1 MTSKANTAPIRSHRD
16 EFQYRDID
24 LSTNE
29 FRLIRLL
36 SQKPKSV
43 GSSLSIECELIH
55 ADLDHSPPY
64 KALSYTWGDAKDGS
78 RSISI
83 DSKSFDV
90 RNNLWHALIRLHSE
104 VTVSQLLWV
113 DAICINQ
120 ANIKERNHQVSN
132 MRSIFE
138 KATQVIIWLGT
149 ESNDSNLAF
158 GLLKDLHQCRLSDQ
172 ALESRLQH
180 PDVERGLKA
189 VAALFV
195 RPYWLRIW
203 IVQEVTLAQNPV
215 VYCGN
220 DTITAAALNEVQ
232 QELFNLNSTTIKV
245 ISAMFGRDALERH
258 AITHQGP
265 RSIYISRN
273 AFLSK
278 RLSLFG
284 GLEYH
289 SPKSSTDP
297 RDKVYGL
304 LGLADI
310 QATKAMKVDYSKTI
324 AQVYTDF
331 ASYEITTSR
340 RLRLLTY
347 VENKPAK
354 LNGLPSWVPDWSMKD
369 RGHCFLENVFRPN
382 DHFSAAGDTEAECI
396 ASPSNG
402 TLLVKG
408 IDLGRVKRLGDRSTM
423 RGFNDNGPEVVRT
436 FHAWRKLLTEIPEH
450 TTHRVQ
456 EAFARCLLIR
466 SLRDAECH
474 PNTLEET
481 YRALLGNIAS
491 LSTRLCPE
499 ISLDPLLQE
508 FMKYKFSN
516 NPDEHEAWAP
526 AWIPICAA
534 YTWDRRFFTTSTHA
548 MGLGPEGMAE
558 NDVICVPLGGTVP
571 LILHP
576 QNDGSFRMVGS
587 AYVDRLMHG
596 EALTL
601 WKTGQHKLEQF
612 LLR

>member
-1 MTSKANTAPIRSHRD
+1 MTANANTAPVRSHSD
-16 EFQYRDID
+16 KFQYTDID

-36 SQKPKSV
+36 PQTSKSV
-43 GSSLSIECELIH
+43 GSSLSIECELLH
-55 ADLDHSPPY
+55 ADLDHPPPY

-83 DSKSFDV
+83 NSKSFDV
-90 RNNLWHALIRLHSE
+90 RNNLWHALIRLQSE
-104 VTVSQLLWV
+104 MTDSELLWV
-113 DAICINQ
+113 DAISINQ
-120 ANIKERNHQVSN
+120 ANIKERNHQVIN

-149 ESNDSNLAF
+149 ESNDSSLAF
-158 GLLKDLHQCRLSDQ
+158 ALLKDLHQSRLSDP
-172 ALESRLQH
+172 ALAIRLQH

-203 IVQEVTLAQNPV
+203 IVQEITLAQNPI

-220 DTITAAALNEVQ
+220 DTISAAALNEVQ
-232 QELFNLNSTTIKV
+232 QELFNQNSTTMKV
-245 ISAMFGRDALERH
+245 IASVCAQNALERH
-258 AITHQGP
+258 AISHQGP
-265 RSIYISRN
+265 RSIYSSRH

-278 RLSLFG
+278 KLSVFG
-284 GLEYH
+284 GLQYH

-304 LGLADI
+304 LGLTDI
-310 QATKAMKVDYSKTI
+310 QATKAIKVDYSKTVV
-324 AQVYTDF
+324 QVYTDF

-340 RLRLLTY
+340 RLELLTY

-354 LNGLPSWVPDWSMKD
+354 LNGLPSWVPDWSMRD
-369 RGHCFLENVFRPN
+369 RGHCFLENVFRPG
-382 DHFSAAGDTEAECI
+382 DHFSAAGDTEAECM

-408 IDLGRVKRLGDRSTM
+408 IDLGRVKRLGDRSTIT
-423 RGFNDNGPEVVRT
+423 GFNDNGPAVVRT

-450 TTHRVQ
+450 TTYRRQ

-474 PNTLEET
+474 PNTREET
-481 YRALLGNIAS
+481 YRALLGNFAS
-491 LSTRLCPE
+491 VSTRLCPE
-499 ISLDPLLQE
+499 IALDPLLQE
-508 FMKYKFSN
+508 FMKSKFSN

-526 AWIPICAA
+526 GWMLSCVA
-534 YTWDRRFFTTSTHA
+534 YMWDRRFFTTSSLA

-558 NDVICVPLGGTVP
+558 NDVVCIPLGGTLP

-576 QNDGSFRMVGS
+576 ENDGSFRMVGS
-587 AYVDRLMHG
+587 AYIDLFMHG

-601 WKTGQHKLEQF
+601 WKTGQYKMEQF